1 MGDAIRVEGRKLAG
15 EEGRGD
21 GMDAANEQTQGAS
34 AEKLGETRSVEK
46 SSAGNE
52 IEYATIEAAEIA
64 QTLEK
69 DRRMLVFGEDRLLFL
84 ADAVFAIAMTL
95 LVLEVSFPVGTHLDE
110 GHFNEALGTLIA
122 QTLSYL
128 ITFAVLARYWIA
140 HRSLMRLVDRLD
152 TPAIWLTFLFL
163 VFVAFF
169 PVPSG
174 ILGDYDYTGAVVFFT
189 LALVGCGYSLLAIW
203 LYVSGKNRLLGA
215 HISRRAIADRSVDL
229 ASAPTVLAA
238 GGPAGMVHPVPAAA
252 PRHTRPAEW
261 RCRRHGR
268 VIGSRVMMARA
279 ERWRLHSRLG
289 QP

>member
-1 MGDAIRVEGRKLAG
+1 
-15 EEGRGD
+15 
-21 GMDAANEQTQGAS
+21 MDAANEQTQGAS
-34 AEKLGETRSVEK
+34 AEKTGETRSVEK
-46 SSAGNE
+46 TSTENVQV
-52 IEYATIEAAEIA
+52 EYATIEAAEIA

-95 LVLEVSFPVGTHLDE
+95 LVLEITLPAGEHLTDE

-128 ITFAVLARYWIA
+128 ITFVVLARYWIA

-174 ILGDYDYTGAVVFFT
+174 ILGDYDYTSAVVFFT
-189 LALVGCGYSLLAIW
+189 LSLVGCGYSLLAIW
-203 LYVSGKNRLLGA
+203 LYVSGKSRLLGA
-215 HISRRAIADRSVDL
+215 RISRRAITDRSVDL
-229 ASAPTVLAA
+229 AVAPTIFLLSLLLLPIGHFNPSLIFLSWLLV
-238 GGPAGMVHPVPAAA
+238 VPVSWFI
-252 PRHTRPAEW
+252 EFL
-261 RCRRHGR
+261 RRRRDHIDAR
-268 VIGSRVMMARA
+268 V
-279 ERWRLHSRLG
+279 
-289 QP
+289 P

>member
-1 MGDAIRVEGRKLAG
+1 
-15 EEGRGD
+15 
-21 GMDAANEQTQGAS
+21 MDAANEQTQGAS
-34 AEKLGETRSVEK
+34 TEKPGETRSVEK
-46 SSAGNE
+46 TSAE
-52 IEYATIEAAEIA
+52 SIEVEYATIEAAEIA

-95 LVLEVSFPVGTHLDE
+95 LVLEIALPVGEHIADE

-152 TPAIWLTFLFL
+152 TPVIWLTFLFL
-163 VFVAFF
+163 AFVAFF

-174 ILGDYDYTGAVVFFT
+174 ILGDYDFTGAVVFFT

-203 LYVSGKNRLLGA
+203 LYVSGKSRLLGA
-215 HISRRAIADRSVDL
+215 RISRRAIVDRSVDL
-229 ASAPTVLAA
+229 AVAPTIFLLSLLLLPTGRFNPSLIFLSWLLV
-238 GGPAGMVHPVPAAA
+238 VPVG
-252 PRHTRPAEW
+252 W
-261 RCRRHGR
+261 FIQFLRRR
-268 VIGSRVMMARA
+268 RDARTPQSGVA
-279 ERWRLHSRLG
+279 VVTEG
-289 QP
+289 

>member
-1 MGDAIRVEGRKLAG
+1 
-15 EEGRGD
+15 
-21 GMDAANEQTQGAS
+21 MDAANEQTQGAS
-34 AEKLGETRSVEK
+34 VEKTEETRSVEK
-46 SSAGNE
+46 TSAGKME
-52 IEYATIEAAEIA
+52 VEYATIEAAEIA

-95 LVLEVSFPVGTHLDE
+95 LVLEVSFPVGENLDE
-110 GHFNEALGTLIA
+110 GHFNAALGTLIA

-152 TPAIWLTFLFL
+152 TPVIWLTFLFL

-174 ILGDYDYTGAVVFFT
+174 ILGDYDFTGAVVFFT

-215 HISRRAIADRSVDL
+215 RISRRAIVDRSVDL
-229 ASAPTVLAA
+229 AVAPTIFLLSLLLLPIGHFNPSLIFLSWLLV
-238 GGPAGMVHPVPAAA
+238 VPVS
-252 PRHTRPAEW
+252 W
-261 RCRRHGR
+261 LIQFLRRR
-268 VIGSRVMMARA
+268 RDARTPQSGVA
-279 ERWRLHSRLG
+279 VVTEG
-289 QP
+289 

>member
-1 MGDAIRVEGRKLAG
+1 MGDAIRFDQRRVSG

-21 GMDAANEQTQGAS
+21 GMDAANEQT
-34 AEKLGETRSVEK
+34 RSVEK
-46 SSAGNE
+46 RSAENAE

-95 LVLEVSFPVGTHLDE
+95 LVLEITLPVGEHLTDE
-110 GHFNEALGTLIA
+110 GHFNEALVTLIA

-174 ILGDYDYTGAVVFFT
+174 ILGDYDYTSAVVLFT
-189 LALVGCGYSLLAIW
+189 LSLVGCGYSLLAIW

-215 HISRRAIADRSVDL
+215 RISRRAIADRSVDL
-229 ASAPTVLAA
+229 AVAPTVFLLSLLLLPT
-238 GGPAGMVHPVPAAA
+238 GRFNPSLIFLTWLLVIPLG
-252 PRHTRPAEW
+252 W
-261 RCRRHGR
+261 FIQFLRRR
-268 VIGSRVMMARA
+268 RDARTPQSEVA
-279 ERWRLHSRLG
+279 VVTER
-289 QP
+289 

>member
-1 MGDAIRVEGRKLAG
+1 MEV
-15 EEGRGD
+15 
-21 GMDAANEQTQGAS
+21 
-34 AEKLGETRSVEK
+34 
-46 SSAGNE
+46 
-52 IEYATIEAAEIA
+52 EYATIEAAEIA

-95 LVLEVSFPVGTHLDE
+95 LVLEITLPVGEHIADE

-174 ILGDYDYTGAVVFFT
+174 ILGDYDYHRRGRVLYAGAGG
-189 LALVGCGYSLLAIW
+189 L
-203 LYVSGKNRLLGA
+203 RLFAAG
-215 HISRRAIADRSVDL
+215 DL
-229 ASAPTVLAA
+229 AVRVGEEPSAGGADLAAGDCGSQRRSGGGADDLSALAFAAAHRPFQSKPDLSLVAA
-238 GGPAGMVHPVPAAA
+238 GGPGELVDPVPAATQRRA
-252 PRHTRPAEW
+252 HATEW
-261 RCRRHGR
+261 GGGRHGR
-268 VIGSRVMMARA
+268 VIGSRQDLSPQPPPLKGRGSQTCGD
-279 ERWRLHSRLG
+279 RSRV
-289 QP
+289 